1 MRRFEL
7 LVALVG
13 LFALFA
19 LPAVAADN
27 GFYLGASVGQTQ
39 LEIDELGEDVE
50 SADFSG
56 DDMAYKVF
64 AGFRFITFLGLEG
77 AYRDFG
83 APEDEVA
90 ELDGTVTA
98 DLTGYDV
105 AAVGYLPLGIAD
117 IFAKAGM
124 IAWDADLSLDAGG
137 SSVSVSDDGEDP
149 FYGLGFQ
156 LRFKSF
162 AVRAEVEYFD
172 VEDVDGLYM
181 YSVGGSFT
189 F

>member
-1 MRRFEL
+1 MRRIGLSIALTGL
-7 LVALVG
+7 LAL
-13 LFALFA
+13 LAF
-19 LPAVAADN
+19 PAVAADN
-27 GFYLGASVGQTQ
+27 GFYLGGSVGQTQ
-39 LEIDELGEDVE
+39 LEIDELGEDID

-64 AGFRFITFLGLEG
+64 AGLRFLTFLAVEG
-77 AYRDFG
+77 SYRDFG
-83 APEDEVA
+83 APEDEVS

-105 AAVGYLPLGIAD
+105 AAVGFLPLGIAD

-124 IAWDADLSLDAGG
+124 AAWDAKLNLDAGNI
-137 SSVSVSDDGEDP
+137 SESVTDDGEDP

-172 VEDVDGLYM
+172 VEGVDGLYM
-181 YSVGGSFT
+181 YSVGGSYT

>member
-1 MRRFEL
+1 MRRFGLSIALTGL
-7 LVALVG
+7 LAL
-13 LFALFA
+13 LAI
-19 LPAVAADN
+19 PAIAADN

-39 LEIDELGEDVE
+39 LEIDELGEDIQ

-64 AGFRFITFLGLEG
+64 AGIRFLTFLSVEG

-83 APEDEVA
+83 APEDELA
-90 ELDGTVTA
+90 ELDATVTA

-124 IAWDADLSLDAGG
+124 ISWDADFKLDAGG

-149 FYGLGFQ
+149 LYGLGFQ

-172 VEDVDGLYM
+172 IEGADALYM
-181 YSVGGSFT
+181 YSVGGAFT

>member
-1 MRRFEL
+1 MRGFKLSIALTGFLAL
-7 LVALVG
+7 LA
-13 LFALFA
+13 F
-19 LPAVAADN
+19 PAIASDN

-39 LEIDELGEDVE
+39 LEIDQLTDDIE

-56 DDMAYKVF
+56 DDMAYKIF
-64 AGFRFITFLGLEG
+64 AGLRFLTFLGVEG
-77 AYRDFG
+77 SYRDFG
-83 APEDEVA
+83 APEDDVTA
-90 ELDGTVTA
+90 LAGTVTA

-124 IAWDADLSLDAGG
+124 AAWDAELNLDAGDI
-137 SSVSVSDDGEDP
+137 SESVTDDGEDP

-162 AVRAEVEYFD
+162 TVRAEVEYFD

-181 YSVGGSFT
+181 YSVGGAFT

>member
-1 MRRFEL
+1 MRRFGLSIVLTGL
-7 LVALVG
+7 LG
-13 LFALFA
+13 LLAF
-19 LPAVAADN
+19 PAVAADN
-27 GFYLGASVGQTQ
+27 GFYLGGSVGQTQ
-39 LEIDELGEDVE
+39 LEIDQLGDQVY

-56 DDMAYKVF
+56 DDMAYKIF
-64 AGFRFITFLGLEG
+64 AGLRFLTFLGVEG

-83 APEDEVA
+83 TPEDELA
-90 ELDGTVTA
+90 ELDATVTA

-124 IAWDADLSLDAGG
+124 AAWDADFSLDAGG

-162 AVRAEVEYFD
+162 TVRAEVEYFD
-172 VEDVDGLYM
+172 VEDADALYM
-181 YSVGGSFT
+181 YSLGGAIT

>member
-1 MRRFEL
+1 MRRFGL
-7 LVALVG
+7 LTALTIALVV
-13 LFALFA
+13 LAF
-19 LPAVAADN
+19 PAVASDN
-27 GFYLGASVGQTQ
+27 GFYLGGSVGQTQ
-39 LEIDELGEDVE
+39 LEIDELGEDVA

-64 AGFRFITFLGLEG
+64 AGLRFLTFLAVEG
-77 AYRDFG
+77 SYRDFG

-105 AAVGYLPLGIAD
+105 AAVGFLPLGIAD

-124 IAWDADLSLDAGG
+124 AAWDAELNLDAGTI
-137 SSVSVSDDGEDP
+137 SESVTDDGEDP

-172 VEDVDGLYM
+172 VEGADALYM
-181 YSVGGSFT
+181 YSLGGSYT

>member
-1 MRRFEL
+1 MRRIGLSTALTAVLGL
-7 LVALVG
+7 LA
-13 LFALFA
+13 F
-19 LPAVAADN
+19 PAVAADN
-27 GFYLGASVGQTQ
+27 GFYLGGSVGQTQ
-39 LEIDELGEDVE
+39 LEIDELGEDID

-64 AGFRFITFLGLEG
+64 AGLRFLTFLGIEG
-77 AYRDFG
+77 SYRDFG
-83 APEDEVA
+83 APEDEVSA
-90 ELDGTVTA
+90 LEGTVTA

-105 AAVGYLPLGIAD
+105 AAVGFLPLGIAD

-124 IAWDADLSLDAGG
+124 AAWDAELNLDAGDL
-137 SSVSVSDDGEDP
+137 SASVTDDGEDP

-172 VEDVDGLYM
+172 VEGVDGLYM
-181 YSVGGSFT
+181 YSLGGSYT

>member
-1 MRRFEL
+1 MRRFGLSIALTGL
-7 LVALVG
+7 LAL
-13 LFALFA
+13 LAF
-19 LPAVAADN
+19 PAVAADN
-27 GFYLGASVGQTQ
+27 GFYLGGSAGQTQ
-39 LEIDELGEDVE
+39 LEIDELGEDVN

-64 AGFRFITFLGLEG
+64 AGLRFITFLGLEG
-77 AYRDFG
+77 SYRDFG
-83 APEDEVA
+83 APEDEVS

-105 AAVGYLPLGIAD
+105 AAVGFLPLGIAD

-124 IAWDADLSLDAGG
+124 AAWDAELNLDAGDI
-137 SSVSVSDDGEDP
+137 SESVTDDGEDP

-172 VEDVDGLYM
+172 VEGVDGLYM
-181 YSVGGSFT
+181 YSVGGSYT

>member
-1 MRRFEL
+1 MRRFGLSIALTGL
-7 LVALVG
+7 LG
-13 LFALFA
+13 LLAI
-19 LPAVAADN
+19 PAFAADN

-39 LEIDELGEDVE
+39 LEIDELGEDIE
-50 SADFSG
+50 SGDFSG
-56 DDMAYKVF
+56 DDMSYKIF
-64 AGFRFITFLGLEG
+64 AGFRFITFLGVEG
-77 AYRDFG
+77 SYRDFG

-124 IAWDADLSLDAGG
+124 AAWDAELSLDAGDLSG
-137 SSVSVSDDGEDP
+137 SVTDDGEDP

-162 AVRAEVEYFD
+162 AVRAEIEYFD
-172 VEDVDGLYM
+172 VEGIDGLYM
-181 YSVGGSFT
+181 YSVGGSYT

>member
-1 MRRFEL
+1 MRRFGLSIVLTGL
-7 LVALVG
+7 LG
-13 LFALFA
+13 LLAF
-19 LPAVAADN
+19 PAVAADN
-27 GFYLGASVGQTQ
+27 GFYLGGSVGQTQ
-39 LEIDELGEDVE
+39 LEIDQLGDQVY

-56 DDMAYKVF
+56 DDMAYKIF
-64 AGFRFITFLGLEG
+64 AGLRFLTFLGVEG

-83 APEDEVA
+83 APEDVVS

-105 AAVGYLPLGIAD
+105 AAVGFLPLGIAD

-124 IAWDADLSLDAGG
+124 AAWDAELNLDADDI
-137 SSVSVSDDGEDP
+137 SESVTDDGEDP

-162 AVRAEVEYFD
+162 AVRAEIEYFD
-172 VEDVDGLYM
+172 VEGVDGLYM
-181 YSVGGSFT
+181 YSLGGSYT

>member
-1 MRRFEL
+1 MRRFGL
-7 LVALVG
+7 SIALTMALVVLAG
-13 LFALFA
+13 
-19 LPAVAADN
+19 PAVASDN

-39 LEIDELGEDVE
+39 LDIDQLTDDIE

-56 DDMAYKVF
+56 DDMAYKIF
-64 AGFRFITFLGLEG
+64 AGLRFLTFLGIEG
-77 AYRDFG
+77 SYRDFG

-90 ELDGTVTA
+90 VLDGTVTA

-124 IAWDADLSLDAGG
+124 AAWDAELGLDAGSG
-137 SSVSVSDDGEDP
+137 TASVSDDGEDP

-172 VEDVDGLYM
+172 VEGAEALYM
-181 YSVGGSFT
+181 YSLGGSYT

>member
-13 LFALFA
+13 LVALSA

-64 AGFRFITFLGLEG
+64 AGFRFITFLGVEG
-77 AYRDFG
+77 SYRDFG
-83 APEDEVA
+83 APEDDVTA
-90 ELDGTVTA
+90 LDGTVTA
-98 DLTGYDV
+98 DITGYDV
-105 AAVGYLPLGIAD
+105 AAVGFLPLGIAD

-124 IAWDADLSLDAGG
+124 ISRDADLTLDAGDL
-137 SSVSVSDDGEDP
+137 SESASESGEDP

-156 LRFKSF
+156 FRIKSF
-162 AVRAEVEYFD
+162 AIRAEVEYFD

-181 YSVGGSFT
+181 YSVGGTYT

>member
-1 MRRFEL
+1 MRRTGLSIALTGL
-7 LVALVG
+7 LG
-13 LFALFA
+13 LLAF
-19 LPAVAADN
+19 PAIAADN

-39 LEIDELGEDVE
+39 LEIDELGEDIE

-56 DDMAYKVF
+56 DDMSYKIF
-64 AGFRFITFLGLEG
+64 AGLRFLTFLGVEG
-77 AYRDFG
+77 SYRDFG
-83 APEDEVA
+83 QPEDDVA
-90 ELDGTVTA
+90 ALDGTVTA

-124 IAWDADLSLDAGG
+124 AAWDADLSLDAGSG
-137 SSVSVSDDGEDP
+137 TASVSDDGEDP

-172 VEDVDGLYM
+172 VEGAEALYM
-181 YSVGGSFT
+181 YSLGGSYT

>member
-1 MRRFEL
+1 MRRFGLSIALTAALAL
-7 LVALVG
+7 LAI
-13 LFALFA
+13 
-19 LPAVAADN
+19 PAIAADN

-39 LEIDELGEDVE
+39 LEIDQLADEVE

-56 DDMAYKVF
+56 DDMSYKIF
-64 AGFRFITFLGLEG
+64 AGLRFLTFLGVEG

-83 APEDEVA
+83 APEDDVTALE
-90 ELDGTVTA
+90 GTVTA

-105 AAVGYLPLGIAD
+105 VAVGYLPLGIAD

-137 SSVSVSDDGEDP
+137 NSVSVSDDGEDP
-149 FYGLGFQ
+149 LYGLGFQ

-181 YSVGGSFT
+181 YSIGGAFT

>member
-1 MRRFEL
+1 MLRTGL
-7 LVALVG
+7 TVALTG
-13 LFALFA
+13 LLTLLAI
-19 LPAVAADN
+19 PTIAADN

-39 LEIDELGEDVE
+39 LEIDELGEDIE
-50 SADFSG
+50 SSDFSG
-56 DDMAYKVF
+56 DDMSYKIF
-64 AGFRFITFLGLEG
+64 AGLRFLTFLGLEG

-181 YSVGGSFT
+181 YSLGGSYT

>member
-1 MRRFEL
+1 MRRFGL
-7 LVALVG
+7 SVALTG
-13 LFALFA
+13 LLALIA

-39 LEIDELGEDVE
+39 LEIDELGEDVN

-64 AGFRFITFLGLEG
+64 AGIRFLTFLGVEG
-77 AYRDFG
+77 SYRDLG
-83 APEDEVA
+83 EPEDEVS
-90 ELDGTVTA
+90 ELEGTVTA
-98 DLTGYDV
+98 DLTAYDV

-124 IAWDADLSLDAGG
+124 TSWDADLTLDAGA
-137 SSVSVSDDGEDP
+137 VSQSLSDDGEDP

-162 AVRAEVEYFD
+162 TARAEVEYFD
-172 VEDVDGLYM
+172 IEGIDGLYM
-181 YSVGGSFT
+181 YSIGGAFT

>member
-7 LVALVG
+7 SIALTMALVVLAG
-13 LFALFA
+13 
-19 LPAVAADN
+19 PAVAADN

-56 DDMAYKVF
+56 DDMSYKVF
-64 AGFRFITFLGLEG
+64 AGFRFITFLGVEG

-83 APEDEVA
+83 APEDQVA

-124 IAWDADLSLDAGG
+124 IAWDADLTLDAGG

-149 FYGLGFQ
+149 FYGVGFQ
-156 LRFKSF
+156 FRIKSF
-162 AVRAEVEYFD
+162 AIRAEVEYFD

-181 YSVGGSFT
+181 YSLGGSYT

>member
-1 MRRFEL
+1 MRRFGLSIVLTGVLGL
-7 LVALVG
+7 LA
-13 LFALFA
+13 F
-19 LPAVAADN
+19 PAVAADN

-39 LEIDELGEDVE
+39 LEIDELGEDIDTV
-50 SADFSG
+50 DFSG

-64 AGFRFITFLGLEG
+64 AGFRFLTFLGVEG
-77 AYRDFG
+77 SYRDFG

-90 ELDGTVTA
+90 ELEGTVTA
-98 DLTGYDV
+98 DLTAYDL
-105 AAVGYLPLGIAD
+105 AAVGFLPLGIAD

-124 IAWDADLSLDAGG
+124 AAWDAELNLDAGTI
-137 SSVSVSDDGEDP
+137 SDSVTDDGEDP

-162 AVRAEVEYFD
+162 AVRAEIEYFD
-172 VEDVDGLYM
+172 VEGVDGLYM
-181 YSVGGSFT
+181 YSLGGSYT

>member
-13 LFALFA
+13 LVALSA

-39 LEIDELGEDVE
+39 LEIDQLADQVY

-56 DDMAYKVF
+56 DDMSYKIF
-64 AGFRFITFLGLEG
+64 AGLRFLTFLGVEG

-83 APEDEVA
+83 APEDELA
-90 ELDGTVTA
+90 ELGATVTA

-124 IAWDADLSLDAGG
+124 IAWDADFSLDAGG

-149 FYGLGFQ
+149 LYGVGFQ

-162 AVRAEVEYFD
+162 TVRAEVEYFD
-172 VEDVDGLYM
+172 IESAEAVYR
-181 YSVGGSFT
+181 YSIGGSYT